1 MKAKKRSLN
10 LIYEC
15 PSSEPF
21 DSSSRVKEV
30 FVADFCVPRKRS
42 DKCARVPK
50 QKVPASYCRRI
61 KSKASIPAPALEQ

>member
-42 DKCARVPK
+42 DKRARVSPSRK
-50 QKVPASYCRRI
+50 CPLAT
-61 KSKASIPAPALEQ
+61 AAE